1 MLNNYFQ
8 IELEVKDR
16 SNSFIET
23 WTCSCGGTS
32 HAVFRRQSPRTNFE
46 REFYACIK
54 CGRIHSEK
62 VFSDSNNSKKF
73 MEFRIYD
80 KKHKNLN
87 KIKELFKKGLK
98 DND

>member
-1 MLNNYFQ
+1 MKNKYFQ

-16 SNSFIET
+16 SNSFVET
-23 WTCSCGGTS
+23 WTCSCGSTS
-32 HAVFRRQSPRTNFE
+32 HAVFRRESPRTLFE

-62 VFSDSNNSKKF
+62 VFSDSNGSKKF

-80 KKHKNLN
+80 KKHKDLN
-87 KIKELFKKGLK
+87 KIKKLFKKEIK
-98 DND
+98 ND